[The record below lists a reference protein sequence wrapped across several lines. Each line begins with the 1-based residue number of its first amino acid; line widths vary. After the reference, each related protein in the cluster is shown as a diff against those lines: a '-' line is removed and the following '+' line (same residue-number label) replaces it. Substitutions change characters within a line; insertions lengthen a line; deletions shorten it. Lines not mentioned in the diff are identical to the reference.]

1 MDKKRNALNE
11 MRVMVILEEVQFVT
25 CRFSGVQCRRR
36 FTDFTWNMRKE
47 CESNKNERVND
58 REKGEKRVKTQ
69 RRAEGNNG
77 QRERDIFG
85 VLACGAV
92 CECSSSC
99 RCVWQRNNQCHAR
112 KIQENEKHTEL
123 TSQRMSLLKREK

>member
-36 FTDFTWNMRKE
+36 FIDFTWNMRKE

-77 QRERDIFG
+77 QRERETFLESWHVERSVNVQVPAG
-85 VLACGAV
+85 VSGKETTSV
-92 CECSSSC
+92 TPGKS
-99 RCVWQRNNQCHAR
+99 RKMRN
-112 KIQENEKHTEL
+112 IQN
-123 TSQRMSLLKREK
+123 